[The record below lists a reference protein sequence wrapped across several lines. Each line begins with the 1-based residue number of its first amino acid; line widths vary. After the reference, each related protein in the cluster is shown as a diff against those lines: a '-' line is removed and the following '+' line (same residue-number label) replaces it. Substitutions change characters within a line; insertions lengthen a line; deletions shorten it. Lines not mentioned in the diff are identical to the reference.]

1 MLVLDRRLRRTWKIC
16 PLAGMIIGHLTL
28 PLEHDGDT
36 LVHLAKIAGLD
47 EAGVAL
53 DDYASTLI
61 EEDFGLER

>member
-1 MLVLDRRLRRTWKIC
+1 M
-16 PLAGMIIGHLTL
+16 AGVIIGHLTL

-53 DDYASTLI
+53 DDYASTLT